1 MPINIAIISFLNLM
15 NTNFLNNIHEQGN
28 KTVAR
33 ELPKSSKSVFVI
45 MYPFLLL
52 YATAYYYMLVIT
64 SINI

>member
-1 MPINIAIISFLNLM
+1 M
-15 NTNFLNNIHEQGN
+15 NTNFLNNIYEQGN

-52 YATAYYYMLVIT
+52 YAAAF
-64 SINI
+64 

>member
-1 MPINIAIISFLNLM
+1 M
-15 NTNFLNNIHEQGN
+15 NTNFLNDIHQKGN

-52 YATAYYYMLVIT
+52 YAAAF
-64 SINI
+64 